1 MSIFYKI
8 FFASLFFLSA
18 QYCVAQVQSSP
29 AADTMRSIDILR
41 AKSQRQITINDTTVL
56 QTLAGQAS
64 VKQGGTI
71 LDGDSIILNQLTGI
85 AEVFGNVHIN
95 DGDTMHTYA
104 QYLRYLGHERMA
116 YLKNNVKLTDGKAIL
131 TTQDLVYNIA
141 TGIATY
147 TGGGKVIN
155 DKTVLTSEEGTYYS
169 DTKDVVFKN
178 NVHMVDPKYNMT
190 ADSLRYNTEF
200 KTAYFIAPTHIISSD
215 GIIDTRSGSYNL
227 ETGNAIFDSQS
238 SFSDSTRHISGK
250 KLAYESATGI
260 IQVEGNGKFVDSTN
274 NVIVLGDQLLIDKKK
289 NTFLATRKPV
299 MILYKDGDSTYIAA
313 DTLFSGLRKYD
324 STESMGVKKTDTL
337 KKDSASAIVAKTDSF
352 KIKMPIKKDS
362 LDFASKLLAVTENTL
377 PKKDSVKQDSLS
389 LPVKKNDLV
398 IKDTLK
404 TDTTISIIKTIDTT
418 LKDSS
423 KIDTALPAK
432 HPDLSITDSL
442 KTDPLL
448 QSKKDTVVAPKM
460 VNTNDTITKPTAINL
475 DKVSKDSVRYF
486 LGFHHVRIYNDSLQ
500 AVSDSMH
507 YSTEDSTFK
516 LFGHPVFWNDSTQVK
531 GDTMY
536 MYTENQKAKR
546 LYVFFNAIAVN
557 RTKEGLFN
565 QMGGRTINAYFKDGT
580 VDYIRVKGSP
590 AESIFY
596 PQDDDSAYVGLNRS
610 KGDVIDIFFV
620 KKELNKIK
628 FINDVDGTLFPMRQI
643 PEDQKYLKNF
653 IWEDNRRP
661 KNKLEL
667 FE

>member
-8 FFASLFFLSA
+8 FFVSLFFLSA
-18 QYCVAQVQSSP
+18 QYCVAQVQPSP

-56 QTLAGQAS
+56 QTLAGEAS

-71 LDGDSIILNQLTGI
+71 LNGDSIILNQLTGI

-116 YLKNNVKLTDGKAIL
+116 YLKNNVKLTDGKAVL
-131 TTQDLVYNIA
+131 TTEDLVYNIA

-215 GIIDTRSGSYNL
+215 GTIDTRSGSYNL

-238 SFSDSTRHISGK
+238 SFRDSTRHISGR
-250 KLAYESATGI
+250 KLAYESSTGI

-274 NVIVLGDQLLIDKKK
+274 NVIVIGDMLLIDKKK

-324 STESMGVKKTDTL
+324 STESMGVKRTDSL
-337 KKDSASAIVAKTDSF
+337 KKDTASAIVAKIDSLKL
-352 KIKMPIKKDS
+352 KIPAKKDS

-389 LPVKKNDLV
+389 LPIKKDNLV

-404 TDTTISIIKTIDTT
+404 TDTVVSLINTIDTT
-418 LKDSS
+418 LKDSP
-423 KIDTALPAK
+423 KK
-432 HPDLSITDSL
+432 DSL
-442 KTDPLL
+442 L
-448 QSKKDTVVAPKM
+448 QVSSDTVVAPKA
-460 VNTNDTITKPTAINL
+460 VNTTDTIKQPIAINL
-475 DKVSKDSVRYF
+475 DKVSKDSIRYF

-500 AVSDSMH
+500 AVSDSLH

-557 RTKEGLFN
+557 RTREGLFN

-628 FINDVDGTLFPMRQI
+628 FINDVDGTLFPMKQI